1 MILSQNCV
9 GIDVSKHFL
18 DIFEAGV
25 RQRIA
30 NHCDTIT
37 EHAARWAQAQAFV
50 VFEATGTYDGA
61 LGAALQNA
69 GVRFARVNPARVRDF
84 ARACGRIAKTDA
96 IDAEML
102 ARYAQALKP
111 APAAPPSEARKTLA
125 LMAKRRDQ
133 LIAMRV
139 QEKNRRENDH
149 PFMAEQ
155 TARAIAFLNGEI
167 AALDAAIAQCIAA
180 DAELS
185 RDAQLLRSAPGV
197 GPVAALQLLARM
209 PELGRIGPKQIAS
222 LAGLAPMNVDSG
234 AFRGKRSIKGG
245 RKRVR
250 DALYMAALNA
260 ARSAG
265 FKAFYLRLRD
275 AGKPA
280 KLALIALAR
289 KLLGVLNAILR
300 TQKPYNPSTAT

>member
-18 DIFEAGV
+18 DIFDAGV
-25 RQRIA
+25 RQRIV
-30 NHCDTIT
+30 NHYDAVASC
-37 EHAARWAQAQAFV
+37 AARWADMNAFV
-50 VFEATGTYDGA
+50 VFEATGSYDGA
-61 LGAALQNA
+61 LGAALQAA

-96 IDAEML
+96 IDAETP
-102 ARYAQALKP
+102 ARYAQALQP
-111 APAAPPSEARKTLA
+111 APAEASSAARKTLA

-155 TARAIAFLNGEI
+155 TARAITFLNGEI

-180 DAELS
+180 DPELR
-185 RDAQLLRSAPGV
+185 RDAELLRSAPGV
-197 GPVAALQLLARM
+197 GPVAAMQLLARM
-209 PELGRIGPKQIAS
+209 PELGRIGSKQIAS

-234 AFRGKRSIKGG
+234 AFRGKRCIKGG

-265 FKAFYLRLRD
+265 FKAFYKRLRA

-289 KLLGVLNAILR
+289 KLLGVLNAILK
-300 TQKPYNPSTAT
+300 TQKPYQPTSAT